1 MQSNDETSVPV
12 TELTSMCQTKQEVD
26 QTKDVNYP
34 GEPFIFPPFSYHD
47 TRNPDR
53 NVTKTVPSG
62 TYSSVCHRGTRN
74 HRGNNVHFSM
84 GVYEN
89 ETSPKAHC
97 YTPYGRMRPYFVPH
111 RTRTKSESSDPS
123 NLQQSVQETAASSGS
138 TNSATST
145 IVSSVGV
152 SSILMET
159 CEPTAAMMDVSINA
173 PGNSAVRHRNPVV
186 VLKKSRSLENVRVD
200 NSLEGSQHSHEME
213 FVSSRIQKLM
223 VQE

>member
-12 TELTSMCQTKQEVD
+12 TELTSMCQTKQDVD
-26 QTKDVNYP
+26 QTKDAHYS
-34 GEPFIFPPFSYHD
+34 GDPFVFPPFSYHD
-47 TRNPDR
+47 SRNPER
-53 NVTKTVPSG
+53 NVMKTVPN
-62 TYSSVCHRGTRN
+62 VCHRGTRN

-97 YTPYGRMRPYFVPH
+97 YTPYGRMRPYFIPH

-123 NLQQSVQETAASSGS
+123 NLQHS

-145 IVSSVGV
+145 IVSSAGV

-173 PGNSAVRHRNPVV
+173 PGHGAARYWNPVV
-186 VLKKSRSLENVRVD
+186 VLKKARSLENVRVD